1 MNLSLSPKPTDTA
14 HVPSYSLF
22 AQLLAGERL
31 TLRIDPSL
39 KTAAFSPS
47 TRVLMLPS
55 WSGFSNESWLL
66 FIAHEVGHALFTPA
80 DGITTHPE
88 FLRLSNAHGF
98 VVVRNV
104 LNVFEDIRIERLVRT
119 KYRGLAGVFGR
130 GYHSLLTQKFFGFDT
145 TDLSDAVWAQKS
157 VLDRI
162 NIYAKVGT
170 LVRRSLSTSQEI
182 AWFNRGLTADTFE
195 EMLTLTE
202 EVILALNEEQK
213 KQLQQDQTGQPSQS
227 NQPSQK
233 NLPMDSQ
240 PSQDAQ
246 DSSSSPNGQPSQDG
260 QPSQEAQDGQPSQSN
275 QPSQDGQ
282 PSQDAQEAQDG
293 QPSQDAQP
301 SKDAQDGSA
310 TANGQSSNP
319 QPVEGQA
326 FGSDPFA
333 IPSQQSAEQALNKAV
348 RNSQFNAAQDMILPV
363 DTKYLHYND
372 VTVEE
377 VLAEW
382 KAPADIRAAFHQA
395 ILSQRREQSPILASM
410 IASFRAN
417 QSAWLAR
424 RVQVSRTGAIDTGKL
439 AQYKLTEDLFLRRRS
454 LPEAQNHGFVIH
466 VDWSGSMDTKL
477 ATVLWQV
484 LHLIWFAESIKV
496 PVSVFG
502 FSDAGSDS
510 PSLIERKKLDTD
522 LRWSRRG
529 NGRLLELYRSNAS
542 ATIKQEAQTF
552 LFALAMRWSGQMGAA
567 QGSMSRSYA
576 SEATMPRSMRG
587 IAAQLQPLLEA
598 KPVQELN
605 DTFHHPYVNLGGT
618 PLYHALFASIDTVRK
633 FRQTH
638 RIEQC
643 ISVWLTDGGDTD
655 SLNTSNNEIV
665 AEGGASRLPSHQYHV
680 PREGHFGDESSL
692 VARLIDPR
700 SGRTFVHRSG
710 HALAT
715 LFEIHR
721 ALTGATVVCV
731 DITSSPMESLRRL
744 LSKTDLKVVANLL
757 GADFDYQA
765 RRYSRRQG
773 RTIAPKVIVQTRK
786 RVVMPTTSQGD
797 FSSTGLLLVTRKQY
811 PEIGC
816 DAYLVSHPDWWLN
829 SEVGTKSATRG
840 AADVLRRS
848 NSTFDVEEDDMA
860 EPMTAAERAEARDE
874 EARRAPVRL
883 NAALL
888 EQHATVAMRRF
899 TAVLVPYMAAGRDDA
914 SV

>member
-66 FIAHEVGHALFTPA
+66 FIAHEVGHAIFTPA
-80 DGITTHPE
+80 DAITTHPTWI
-88 FLRLSNAHGF
+88 RLSNTHGLN
-98 VVVRNV
+98 VVKNV

-130 GYHSLLTQKFFGFDT
+130 GYHSLLSQKFFGFDT

-170 LVRRSLSTSQEI
+170 LVRRSLSSSQEI
-182 AWFNRGLTADTFE
+182 AWFNQGLTIDTYE
-195 EMLTLTE
+195 EVLTLTE

-260 QPSQEAQDGQPSQSN
+260 QPSQEAQDGSVS
-275 QPSQDGQ
+275 S
-282 PSQDAQEAQDG
+282 
-293 QPSQDAQP
+293 
-301 SKDAQDGSA
+301 
-310 TANGQSSNP
+310 NGQSSNP

-333 IPSQQSAEQALNKAV
+333 IPSQQSAEQALNKARV
-348 RNSQFNAAQDMILPV
+348 NGQFNAAQDMILPV

-552 LFALAMRWSGQMGAA
+552 LFALAMRWAGQMGAA
-567 QGSMSRSYA
+567 QGSMSRSYS
-576 SEATMPRSMRG
+576 SESTMPRSMRG
-587 IAAQLQPLLEA
+587 IAAQLLPLLEA
-598 KPVQELN
+598 KPVSELN

-665 AEGGASRLPSHQYHV
+665 AEGESRLGRAQAM
-680 PREGHFGDESSL
+680 RNGEGHFGDESSL

-757 GADFDYQA
+757 GADFEYQA
-765 RRYSRRQG
+765 RRYSRSRG
-773 RTIAPKVIVQTRK
+773 RHIAPKVIVQTRK

-848 NSTFDVEEDDMA
+848 NSTFDVEEDDMT

-874 EARRAPVRL
+874 EARRTPVRL

>member
-1 MNLSLSPKPTDTA
+1 
-14 HVPSYSLF
+14 
-22 AQLLAGERL
+22 
-31 TLRIDPSL
+31 
-39 KTAAFSPS
+39 
-47 TRVLMLPS
+47 
-55 WSGFSNESWLL
+55 
-66 FIAHEVGHALFTPA
+66 
-80 DGITTHPE
+80 
-88 FLRLSNAHGF
+88 
-98 VVVRNV
+98 
-104 LNVFEDIRIERLVRT
+104 
-119 KYRGLAGVFGR
+119 
-130 GYHSLLTQKFFGFDT
+130 
-145 TDLSDAVWAQKS
+145 
-157 VLDRI
+157 
-162 NIYAKVGT
+162 
-170 LVRRSLSTSQEI
+170 
-182 AWFNRGLTADTFE
+182 
-195 EMLTLTE
+195 
-202 EVILALNEEQK
+202 
-213 KQLQQDQTGQPSQS
+213 
-227 NQPSQK
+227 
-233 NLPMDSQ
+233 
-240 PSQDAQ
+240 
-246 DSSSSPNGQPSQDG
+246 
-260 QPSQEAQDGQPSQSN
+260 
-275 QPSQDGQ
+275 
-282 PSQDAQEAQDG
+282 
-293 QPSQDAQP
+293 
-301 SKDAQDGSA
+301 
-310 TANGQSSNP
+310 
-319 QPVEGQA
+319 
-326 FGSDPFA
+326 
-333 IPSQQSAEQALNKAV
+333 
-348 RNSQFNAAQDMILPV
+348 
-363 DTKYLHYND
+363 
-372 VTVEE
+372 
-377 VLAEW
+377 
-382 KAPADIRAAFHQA
+382 
-395 ILSQRREQSPILASM
+395 
-410 IASFRAN
+410 
-417 QSAWLAR
+417 
-424 RVQVSRTGAIDTGKL
+424 
-439 AQYKLTEDLFLRRRS
+439 
-454 LPEAQNHGFVIH
+454 
-466 VDWSGSMDTKL
+466 
-477 ATVLWQV
+477 
-484 LHLIWFAESIKV
+484 
-496 PVSVFG
+496 VFG

-598 KPVQELN
+598 KPVTELH

-655 SLNTSNNEIV
+655 SLNTTNNEIV
-665 AEGGASRLPSHQYHV
+665 AEGASRLPSHQYH

-757 GADFDYQA
+757 GADFEYQA
-765 RRYSRRQG
+765 RRFSRRRG
-773 RTIAPKVIVQTRK
+773 VNIAPKVIVQTRK

-848 NSTFDVEEDDMA
+848 NSMFEDEED
-860 EPMTAAERAEARDE
+860 MTAAERAEARDE

>member
-80 DGITTHPE
+80 DAITTHPTYI
-88 FLRLSNAHGF
+88 RLSNTHGLN
-98 VVVRNV
+98 VVKNV

-130 GYHSLLTQKFFGFDT
+130 GYHSLLSQKFFGFDT

-170 LVRRSLSTSQEI
+170 LVRRSLSSSQEI
-182 AWFNRGLTADTFE
+182 AWFNQGLTIDTYE
-195 EMLTLTE
+195 EVLTLTE

-240 PSQDAQ
+240 PSQDVQ
-246 DSSSSPNGQPSQDG
+246 DSSSSPKGQPSKDGQPSQDG
-260 QPSQEAQDGQPSQSN
+260 
-275 QPSQDGQ
+275 
-282 PSQDAQEAQDG
+282 
-293 QPSQDAQP
+293 QP

-333 IPSQQSAEQALNKAV
+333 IPSQQSAEQALNKARV
-348 RNSQFNAAQDMILPV
+348 NGQFNAAQDMILPV

-417 QSAWLAR
+417 QSAWMAR

-552 LFALAMRWSGQMGAA
+552 LFALAMRWAGQMGAA
-567 QGSMSRSYA
+567 QGSMSRSYS
-576 SEATMPRSMRG
+576 SESTMPRSMRG
-587 IAAQLQPLLEA
+587 IAAQLLPLLEA
-598 KPVQELN
+598 KPVSELN

-665 AEGGASRLPSHQYHV
+665 AEGASRLPSHQYH

-757 GADFDYQA
+757 GADFEYQA
-765 RRYSRRQG
+765 RRYSRRHG
-773 RTIAPKVIVQTRK
+773 RAIAPKVIVQTRK

-848 NSTFDVEEDDMA
+848 NSTFDVEEDDMT

-874 EARRAPVRL
+874 EARRTPVRL

>member
-1 MNLSLSPKPTDTA
+1 
-14 HVPSYSLF
+14 
-22 AQLLAGERL
+22 
-31 TLRIDPSL
+31 
-39 KTAAFSPS
+39 
-47 TRVLMLPS
+47 
-55 WSGFSNESWLL
+55 
-66 FIAHEVGHALFTPA
+66 
-80 DGITTHPE
+80 
-88 FLRLSNAHGF
+88 
-98 VVVRNV
+98 
-104 LNVFEDIRIERLVRT
+104 
-119 KYRGLAGVFGR
+119 
-130 GYHSLLTQKFFGFDT
+130 
-145 TDLSDAVWAQKS
+145 
-157 VLDRI
+157 
-162 NIYAKVGT
+162 
-170 LVRRSLSTSQEI
+170 
-182 AWFNRGLTADTFE
+182 
-195 EMLTLTE
+195 
-202 EVILALNEEQK
+202 
-213 KQLQQDQTGQPSQS
+213 
-227 NQPSQK
+227 
-233 NLPMDSQ
+233 
-240 PSQDAQ
+240 
-246 DSSSSPNGQPSQDG
+246 
-260 QPSQEAQDGQPSQSN
+260 
-275 QPSQDGQ
+275 
-282 PSQDAQEAQDG
+282 
-293 QPSQDAQP
+293 
-301 SKDAQDGSA
+301 
-310 TANGQSSNP
+310 
-319 QPVEGQA
+319 
-326 FGSDPFA
+326 
-333 IPSQQSAEQALNKAV
+333 
-348 RNSQFNAAQDMILPV
+348 MILPV

-417 QSAWLAR
+417 QSAWMAR
-424 RVQVSRTGAIDTGKL
+424 RVQVSRTGAIDTAKL

-484 LHLIWFAESIKV
+484 LHLIWFAESINV

-502 FSDAGSDS
+502 FSNAGSDA
-510 PSLIERKKLDTD
+510 PSLIERKKLDENF
-522 LRWSRRG
+522 RWTRG
-529 NGRLLELYRSNAS
+529 AGGRLLELYRSNAS

-598 KPVQELN
+598 KPMPELN

-655 SLNTSNNEIV
+655 ALNTTNNEIV
-665 AEGGASRLPSHQYHV
+665 AEGASRPSHQYH
-680 PREGHFGDESSL
+680 PREGQFGDESSL

-744 LSKTDLKVVANLL
+744 LSRTDLKVVANLL
-757 GADFDYQA
+757 GADFDYS
-765 RRYSRRQG
+765 YSRRRG
-773 RTIAPKVIVQTRK
+773 GIIAPKVIVQTRK

-829 SEVGTKSATRG
+829 SEVSAKSATKA

-848 NSTFDVEEDDMA
+848 NSMFEDEED
-860 EPMTAAERAEARDE
+860 MTAAERAEARDE
-874 EARRAPVRL
+874 DARRAPVRL